1 MAFFNVDDQFHSHP
15 KTRRAGLA
23 AIGLWTVAGSWSQA
37 YKQQGFVPAYE
48 VSAWPQGKR
57 LAAQLVAAGLWDVAT
72 SEDGEPGW
80 RFHDWL
86 DIHQTAD
93 EIEQQREKWRKR
105 QKARRQ
111 KLAEM
116 QEKGG
121 DQS

>member
-15 KTRRAGLA
+15 KTRRAGLG

-48 VSAWPQGKR
+48 VAAWPQGKR
-57 LAAQLVAAGLWDVAT
+57 LAAQLVGAGLWVEGMN
-72 SEDGEPGW
+72 EDAEPGW
-80 RFHDWL
+80 WFHDWL

-111 KLAEM
+111 KLAEL
-116 QEKGG
+116 QEKAGE
-121 DQS
+121 QS